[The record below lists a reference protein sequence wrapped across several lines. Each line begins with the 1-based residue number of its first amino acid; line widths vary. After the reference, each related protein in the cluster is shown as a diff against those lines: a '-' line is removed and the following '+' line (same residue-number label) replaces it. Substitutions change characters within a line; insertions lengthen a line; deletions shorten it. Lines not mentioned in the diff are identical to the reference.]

1 MLKTFFLS
9 FASFFIYSCVDISDP
24 SFSRDVQPV
33 FSSNCA
39 FSGCHAASVSAS
51 ANLDLSTGSA
61 YESIV
66 DVPSTQIP
74 SIFRVVPEDADN
86 SYLYQKITGASGI
99 DGEVMPRTGSL
110 NQTEKDIITNWIN
123 QGAKDN

>member
-1 MLKTFFLS
+1 
-9 FASFFIYSCVDISDP
+9 
-24 SFSRDVQPV
+24 
-33 FSSNCA
+33 
-39 FSGCHAASVSAS
+39 
-51 ANLDLSTGSA
+51 
-61 YESIV
+61 
-66 DVPSTQIP
+66 
-74 SIFRVVPEDADN
+74 VVPEDADN